1 VINISEE
8 TDLKK
13 AVGALGIY
21 MIDKAQQEIKEIHR
35 RTLFQ
40 KAEIRKEY
48 LEKKIEGSN
57 KIKTIFIETYTQF
70 FNNNLTSALLK
81 SKEKIISLKNELLN
95 DLKFKIYERIKD
107 KINNNYSAYIAFFLK
122 FMHSIKND
130 IDNKGD
136 IVILLNPKDYN
147 YFSKD
152 LNKIE
157 KNFKNSVIVKQDS
170 KEIIGGFKVN
180 LPQVLISYDY
190 TLETLINK
198 NYVDIEIEFSK
209 LISDL
214 SYKELDDSLVK
225 FIQLKKNDIEEY
237 IKNYE

>member
-1 VINISEE
+1 
-8 TDLKK
+8 
-13 AVGALGIY
+13 
-21 MIDKAQQEIKEIHR
+21 
-35 RTLFQ
+35 
-40 KAEIRKEY
+40 
-48 LEKKIEGSN
+48 
-57 KIKTIFIETYTQF
+57 
-70 FNNNLTSALLK
+70 
-81 SKEKIISLKNELLN
+81 
-95 DLKFKIYERIKD
+95 
-107 KINNNYSAYIAFFLK
+107 
-122 FMHSIKND
+122 MHSIKND